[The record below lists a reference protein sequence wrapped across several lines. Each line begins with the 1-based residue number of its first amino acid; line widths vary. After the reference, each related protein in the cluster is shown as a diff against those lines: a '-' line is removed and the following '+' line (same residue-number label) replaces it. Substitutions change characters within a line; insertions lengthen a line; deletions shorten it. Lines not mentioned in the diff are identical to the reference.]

1 MKNGLMYIGALCLIL
16 FAACSLCACSTVGA
30 PGVEN
35 SSDFDDE
42 GISVSIADNTNTTKI
57 WKGLEDEWPFSRTI
71 AREVHDDGWCY
82 CFVYERAKEGYPESP
97 TAVHYQFYGINLRYR
112 YNPQYVVSQYRE
124 VGEKKYIERYT
135 PRIMRWG
142 DATAAQKHD
151 SDMIWNE
158 ILVQS
163 KSVEEMLAINPEKY
177 VFQDLDRD
185 LFFRLMREALT
196 GEHAKETKKQS
207 YADKPS
213 YSMMIEPEYID
224 GYKFQVAFIGATGYV
239 EEIFIDVIYETGT
252 KYEDY
257 VQLSDLVD
265 AGTAT
270 EEQKQVMEKLK
281 LIANGVRGTD
291 DFMTQAGEY
300 EKLTIGGIDF
310 SRLYAFM
317 KAIDVNEYSFYLEDP
332 VTLSLEEIT
341 P

>member
-1 MKNGLMYIGALCLIL
+1 MKKGRIYAKSLCVFLSATCL
-16 FAACSLCACSTVGA
+16 LCACSTVVT
-30 PGVEN
+30 PGSDNYGIVGSDVASRSTAGNTDVAVIQE
-35 SSDFDDE
+35 SS
-42 GISVSIADNTNTTKI
+42 N
-57 WKGLEDEWPFSRTI
+57 DEWMFSRTI
-71 AREVHDDGWCY
+71 ASEVQDDGWCY
-82 CFVYERAKEGYPESP
+82 QFVYERMKEGYPDSP
-97 TAVHYQFYGINLRYR
+97 TAMHYQFYGINLRYR
-112 YNPQYVVSQYRE
+112 YDPQYIISQYRE

-135 PRIMRWG
+135 PRILTWG
-142 DATAAQKHD
+142 SATEAQKHD
-151 SDMIWNE
+151 CNMIWNE

-163 KSVEEMLAINPEKY
+163 KSVEEMLAINPEQY
-177 VFQDLDRD
+177 EFQDLDRN

-196 GEHAKETKKQS
+196 GEHAKESKKQS

-213 YSMMIEPEYID
+213 YAMMIEPEYID
-224 GYKFQVAFIGATGYV
+224 GYKFQVAFIIGTGYV
-239 EEIFIDVIYETGT
+239 EEIFIDIIYENGS

-270 EEQKQVMEKLK
+270 EEQKQVMEKLQ

-300 EKLTIGGIDF
+300 EKLTIGKIDF

-317 KAIDVNEYSFYLEDP
+317 KAIDVNEYSFYLEEP
-332 VTLSLEEIT
+332 ITLSLEEIT